1 MKNIFFIIVLSF
13 VFTTNLFAQLEGPD
27 SKGREFWLT
36 FLPNLHRGLLSDDNR
51 LRNSDS
57 LHIFIVS
64 EKPTT
69 GSITYTDINNVKKT
83 EPFNI
88 TNPSQ
93 IYQFSVVFNDY
104 ELKGI
109 NTTAELNFLGNQN
122 ERIAPQSFNITSE
135 EEISV
140 YAINQALTTS
150 DAFLVLPVD
159 ILDREYY
166 IMSYN
171 SDAFINPRRN
181 ELDVNSTPSQFAI
194 VATEDNTEVTIK
206 PTSPT
211 VRNGLNEQRITLNKG
226 DVYLVQ
232 TDIRINFRLDLTGTN
247 VQSTKPVA
255 IFSGHQR
262 AVIPIEEQD
271 LNSRDVLIEQLPPVQ
286 TWGFSAFI
294 TPYPTPTNATKI
306 GSDIFRVLSA
316 YDNTIVMI
324 DSIEV
329 AILNKGEFYQA
340 DIPSTPKRIDAS
352 SPVLVA
358 QFKKTSGE
366 GGTTLRLGDPF
377 MMLIPPAEQFLKSY
391 RFMNVQVG
399 EYFEE
404 NTGFSTV
411 VRYEP
416 LVYKEQYVTIV
427 SPTLY
432 TDRVKLDGGNIP
444 QNNFRIIPN
453 TTYSYANIRVNDGV
467 HTVESDTICG
477 IYVYGYGSA
486 NSYGYVGGM
495 NFKKI
500 DFRAPQIF
508 TTNDCGTF
516 TGTILDTGE
525 ADTKIEQVFFDD
537 NNSFNV
543 TKQYQFIQADSSVF
557 SGKLID
563 PYQDGFYTIIAQDS
577 SRLRNRKTF
586 DVPGFT
592 LHTSVIATNGP
603 KEIEEQIVVTKK
615 YCFDV
620 EIFNYGKFPQKIDSI
635 AFKNSSPQ
643 LTYADTVFP
652 DSIRPGQSV
661 KLKICFQAFAE
672 MNVID
677 SLILIN
683 KCVNRTVAGF
693 EIFVREDKIPPR
705 INKIDNRCDTLFTI
719 QLLDDTPADIGL
731 ESYRILDSLLI
742 NIRVDSVVSDFPDGI
757 RFYLSLIDAV
767 KDAIFAFEAIDSA
780 SNVTVRIDTIKGYT
794 VQFDGRDTL
803 FTINY
808 GKRTIYS
815 VFCDTINFFNQGNY
829 DIEYDYLQLKQNI
842 LYSMP
847 QYQFPF
853 ILKPKERKSLIV
865 CFAPLAENPRLIPEW
880 TDSLMFGF
888 RCYTHVIPLRGIGVP
903 FVQSSNTRCDVPL
916 IITSQKFPVQ
926 TELKSFPNPPTQ
938 SNVTVE
944 FSLPTFENVTV
955 SLSNTLGEVVS
966 VPIQGELDGGVYTF
980 ELPTHQLP
988 KGMYFLQLQTSKQKL
1003 TSIIT
1008 IVQ

>member
-1 MKNIFFIIVLSF
+1 MKNIVLFFFALF
-13 VFTTNLFAQLEGPD
+13 VFTTNLSAQLEGPD

-36 FLPNLHRGLLSDDNR
+36 FLPNFHRFAGSFNPELLNT
-51 LRNSDS
+51 DS
-57 LHIFIVS
+57 LHIFIVA
-64 EKPTT
+64 EKPTSGVINYQNRNGNT
-69 GSITYTDINNVKKT
+69 NSINFTITD
-83 EPFNI
+83 
-88 TNPSQ
+88 PSK
-93 IYQFSVVFNDY
+93 IFQFSVSHVGFELEGVNNSLGVLLSNGQY
-104 ELKGI
+104 E
-109 NTTAELNFLGNQN
+109 Q
-122 ERIAPQSFNITSE
+122 IARQSFHITSQE
-135 EEISV
+135 EVTV
-140 YAINQALTTS
+140 YALNQAITTS

-159 ILDREYY
+159 ILEKEYY

-171 SDAFINPRRN
+171 SDA
-181 ELDVNSTPSQFAI
+181 ELDGFFRDTLSEASTPSQFAI
-194 VATEDNTEVTIK
+194 VANQNGTNITIRPSV
-206 PTSPT
+206 PTI
-211 VRNGLNEQRITLNKG
+211 RNGLNVQNITLNRG
-226 DVYLVQ
+226 EVYLVQ
-232 TDIRINFRLDLTGTN
+232 ADMERDLRADLTGTN
-247 VQSTKPVA
+247 IFATKPISV
-255 IFSGHQR
+255 FSGHQR
-262 AVIPIEEQD
+262 ARIPVEFNE
-271 LNSRDVLIEQLPPVQ
+271 LSSRDILIEQLPPLE

-294 TPYPTPTNATKI
+294 TPYPIPPNIANS
-306 GSDIFRVLSA
+306 GSDIYRVLA
-316 YDNTIVMI
+316 GYDNTIIMV
-324 DSIEV
+324 DSQEV

-340 DIPSTPKRIDAS
+340 NIPSTPKRVDAS

-358 QFKKTSGE
+358 QFKKTSGF
-366 GGTTLRLGDPF
+366 GNSTLRRGDPF
-377 MMLIPPAEQFLKSY
+377 MMLVPPAEQFLKSY

-399 EYFEE
+399 ENNINNNLEI
-404 NTGFSTV
+404 T
-411 VRYEP
+411 YEP
-416 LVYKEQYVTIV
+416 KVYKDQYVTIV
-427 SPTLY
+427 SPTSY
-432 TDRVKLDGGNIP
+432 IDRVRLDGGNVP
-444 QNNFRIIPN
+444 QSSFRQIPN
-453 TTYSYANIRVNDGV
+453 TTYSYANVSVSDGV
-467 HTVESDTICG
+467 HTVDSDTICG
-477 IYVYGYGSA
+477 IYVYGYGDA

-516 TGTILDTGE
+516 TGIILDTGE
-525 ADTKIEQVFFDD
+525 ADTKIDQVFFDD

-543 TKQYQFIQADSSVF
+543 TKLYQFIQPDSSVF

-592 LHTSVIATNGP
+592 LHTSIIPTNAP
-603 KEIEEQIVVTKK
+603 KEIEEQIVVTKR

-620 EIFNYGKFPQKIDSI
+620 EIFNYGKFPQKIDGI

-643 LTYADTVFP
+643 LRFGDTVLP

-683 KCVNRTVAGF
+683 KCANRTVAGF

-705 INKIDNRCDTLFTI
+705 IAKIDNRCDTLFTI

-731 ESYRILDSLLI
+731 ESYRILDSLLL
-742 NIRVDSVVSDFPDGI
+742 NIKVDSVVSNFPDGI
-757 RFYLSLIDAV
+757 RFYLSLIDAN

-780 SNVTVRIDTIKGYT
+780 SNVTTRIDTIKGYT
-794 VQFDGRDTL
+794 VQFDGRDSL

-815 VFCDTINFFNQGNY
+815 VFCDTINFFNRGNY

-847 QYQFPF
+847 QNQFPF
-853 ILKPKERKSLIV
+853 ILKPNERKSLIV
-865 CFAPLAENPRLIPEW
+865 CFAPLAENPKLIPEW

-888 RCYTHVIPLRGIGVP
+888 RCYTHVIPLRGIGIP

-916 IITSQKFPVQ
+916 IITSQKFPVS
-926 TELKSFPNPPTQ
+926 TELKTFPNPPSG

-944 FSLPTFENVTV
+944 FSLPTFDNITV
-955 SLSNTLGEVVS
+955 SLSNTLGEVIS
-966 VPIQGELDGGVYTF
+966 IPIEGVLKGGEYTF
-980 ELPTHQLP
+980 ELPTSHLP
-988 KGMYFLQLQTSKQKL
+988 KGIYFLQLQTSNQKVS
-1003 TSIIT
+1003 SIIS

>member
-1 MKNIFFIIVLSF
+1 MKKFLFFIVLSI
-13 VFTTNLFAQLEGPD
+13 VFTSNLFAQLEGPD

-36 FLPNLHRGLLSDDNR
+36 FLPNFHRYVTAENEK

-57 LHIFIVS
+57 LHIFIVA
-64 EKPTT
+64 EKPTSGVINYQNRNGNT
-69 GSITYTDINNVKKT
+69 FSINYSITD
-83 EPFNI
+83 
-88 TNPSQ
+88 PSK
-93 IYQFSVVFNDY
+93 IYQFSVAYIGY
-104 ELKGI
+104 ELEGV
-109 NTTAELNFLGNQN
+109 NNSRGVLLSNGQYEQ
-122 ERIAPQSFNITSE
+122 IARQSFHITSQ

-140 YAINQALTTS
+140 YAINQAITTS

-159 ILDREYY
+159 ILANEHY

-171 SDAFINPRRN
+171 SDAD
-181 ELDVNSTPSQFAI
+181 LDGFFRDTLAGSSTPSQFAI
-194 VATEDNTEVTIK
+194 VATENATNITIK
-206 PTSPT
+206 PTVPT
-211 VRNGLNEQRITLNKG
+211 IRNGLNTQNIILNRG
-226 DVYLVQ
+226 EVYLVQ
-232 TDIRINFRLDLTGTN
+232 ADMERDLRADLTGTN
-247 VQSTKPVA
+247 IVSNKPISV
-255 IFSGHQR
+255 FSGHQR
-262 AVIPIEEQD
+262 ARIPVENPEI
-271 LNSRDVLIEQLPPVQ
+271 NSRDILIEQLPPVE
-286 TWGFSAFI
+286 TWGFSAFV
-294 TPYPTPTNATKI
+294 TPYPVPTRASRE
-306 GSDIFRVLSA
+306 GDDIFRVLAA
-316 YDNTIVMI
+316 YDNTIVMV

-329 AILNKGEFYQA
+329 AELNKGEFYQD
-340 DIPSTPKRIDAS
+340 DIRFTPKRIDAS

-358 QFKKTSGE
+358 QFKKTSGSG
-366 GGTTLRLGDPF
+366 GGTELGDPF

-399 EYFEE
+399 ENFFANEKIEYQ
-404 NTGFSTV
+404 
-411 VRYEP
+411 P

-427 SPTLY
+427 SPTNY
-432 TDRVKLDGGNIP
+432 TNRVRLDGGNVAQGNFIP
-444 QNNFRIIPN
+444 IPN
-453 TTYSYANIRVNDGV
+453 TTYSYANVRVSDGV
-467 HTVESDTICG
+467 HSVDSDTICG
-477 IYVYGYGSA
+477 IYVYGYGQA

-508 TTNDCGTF
+508 TSNDCGTF

-557 SGKLID
+557 SGRLID

-592 LHTSVIATNGP
+592 LHTSIIPTNPP
-603 KEIEEQIVVTKK
+603 KEIEEQIVVTKR

-620 EIFNYGKFPQKIDSI
+620 EIFNYGKFPQKIDGI

-643 LTYADTVFP
+643 LRYVDTVLP

-705 INKIDNRCDTLFTI
+705 ISKIDNRCDTLFTI

-731 ESYRILDSLLI
+731 ESYRILDSLLL
-742 NIRVDSVVSDFPDGI
+742 NIKVDSVVSNFPDGV
-757 RFYLSLIDAV
+757 RFYLSLLDAN

-780 SNVTVRIDTIKGYT
+780 SNVTTRIDTIKGYT
-794 VQFDGRDTL
+794 VQFDGRDTI

-815 VFCDTINFFNQGNY
+815 VFCDTINFFNRGNY
-829 DIEYDYLQLKQNI
+829 EIEYDYLQLKQNI

-847 QYQFPF
+847 QNQFPF
-853 ILKPKERKSLIV
+853 ILKPNERKSLIV
-865 CFAPLAENPRLIPEW
+865 CFAPLAENPKLIPEW

-926 TELKSFPNPPTQ
+926 TELKSYPNPPTQ

-944 FSLPTFENVTV
+944 FSLPSFENVTV
-955 SLSNTLGEVVS
+955 TLSNTLGEVIS
-966 VPIQGELDGGVYTF
+966 VPIQGELQGGEYTF
-980 ELPTHQLP
+980 ELPTIQLP

-1008 IVQ
+1008 IIQ

>member
-1 MKNIFFIIVLSF
+1 MKNIFFIFVLSF
-13 VFTTNLFAQLEGPD
+13 VFTTNLFSQLEGPD

-36 FLPNLHRGLLSDDNR
+36 FLPNLHRYVTSNDPE

-57 LHIFIVS
+57 LHIFIVA

-69 GSITYTDINNVKKT
+69 GTIIYKNRFGDSTTQNFTITD
-83 EPFNI
+83 
-88 TNPSQ
+88 PSR
-93 IYQFSVVFNDY
+93 IYQFSVSYIGF
-104 ELKGI
+104 ELEGI
-109 NTTAELNFLGNQN
+109 NNSRNVVRTNGQYEQ
-122 ERIAPQSFNITSE
+122 IAQQSFHITSQE
-135 EEISV
+135 EVTV
-140 YAINQALTTS
+140 YALNQAITTS

-159 ILDREYY
+159 ILDNEHY

-171 SDAFINPRRN
+171 SDA
-181 ELDVNSTPSQFAI
+181 ELEGNFLRDSLGINSTPSQFAI
-194 VATEDNTEVTIK
+194 VATENATNVTITPK
-206 PTSPT
+206 VPTI
-211 VRNGLNEQRITLNKG
+211 RNGLNTQNFVMNRG

-232 TDIRINFRLDLTGTN
+232 ADMEQDLRADLTGTN
-247 VQSTKPVA
+247 IVSNKPISV
-255 IFSGHQR
+255 FSGHQR
-262 AVIPIEEQD
+262 SRIPVED
-271 LNSRDVLIEQLPPVQ
+271 FRMNSRDILIEQVPPVQ
-286 TWGFSAFI
+286 TWGFSAFV
-294 TPYPTPTNATKI
+294 TPYPKPFDATDR
-306 GSDIFRVLSA
+306 GDDIFRVLAA
-316 YDNTIVMI
+316 YDNTIVMV
-324 DSIEV
+324 DSNEV
-329 AILNKGEFYQA
+329 AILNKGEYYQD
-340 DIPSTPKRIDAS
+340 DIRNTPKRIDAS

-358 QFKKTSGE
+358 QFKQTSGE
-366 GGTTLRLGDPF
+366 RGFGVLQNGDPF
-377 MMLIPPAEQFLKSY
+377 MMLVPPAEQFLKSY
-391 RFMNVQVG
+391 KFMNVQVG
-399 EYFEE
+399 EKFDSIGRVW
-404 NTGFSTV
+404 NNP
-411 VRYEP
+411 R
-416 LVYKEQYVTIV
+416 VYTEQFVTIV

-432 TDRVKLDGGNIP
+432 TDRVRLDGGIVP
-444 QNNFRIIPN
+444 QNSFRQIPN
-453 TTYSYANIRVNDGV
+453 TTYSYANVKVNDGV
-467 HTVESDTICG
+467 HTVDSDTICG
-477 IYVYGYGSA
+477 IYVYGYGRA

-563 PYQDGFYTIIAQDS
+563 PFQDGFYTIVAQDS
-577 SRLRNRKTF
+577 SKLRNRKTF

-592 LHTSVIATNGP
+592 LHTSIIPTNGP
-603 KEIEEQIVVTKK
+603 KEIEEQIVVTKR

-620 EIFNYGKFPQKIDSI
+620 EIFNYGKFPQKIDGI

-643 LTYADTVFP
+643 LTYADTVLP

-693 EIFVREDKIPPR
+693 EIFVREDKMPPR

-731 ESYRILDSLLI
+731 ESYRILDSLLM
-742 NIRVDSVVSDFPDGI
+742 NIKVDSVVSDFPDGI
-757 RFYLSLIDAV
+757 RFYLSLIDAD

-780 SNVTVRIDTIKGYT
+780 SNVTTRIDTIKGYT
-794 VQFDGRDTL
+794 VQFDGRDSL

-842 LYSMP
+842 LYSLP
-847 QYQFPF
+847 QNQFPF
-853 ILKPKERKSLIV
+853 ILKPRERKSLIV

-888 RCYTHVIPLRGIGVP
+888 RCYTHIIPLRGIGVP

-955 SLSNTLGEVVS
+955 SLSNTLGEVIS
-966 VPIQGELDGGVYTF
+966 VPIQGELEGGEYSF
-980 ELPTHQLP
+980 KLPTQQLP